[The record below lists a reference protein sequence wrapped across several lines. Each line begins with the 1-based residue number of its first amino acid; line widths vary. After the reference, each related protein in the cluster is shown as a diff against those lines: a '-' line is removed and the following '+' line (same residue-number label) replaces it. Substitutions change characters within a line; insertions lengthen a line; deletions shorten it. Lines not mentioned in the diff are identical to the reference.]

1 MVPRT
6 ANIEMKSC
14 GKLPVVKNDGN
25 PSREGYGLGLNFIA
39 QGPVPERPISANP
52 GLRLCSPFWIYL
64 PMHCLEK
71 HFV

>member
-1 MVPRT
+1 M
-6 ANIEMKSC
+6 ASYQWLKMMENLKKSPC
-14 GKLPVVKNDGN
+14 
-25 PSREGYGLGLNFIA
+25 REGYSLGLNFIA

-52 GLRLCSPFWIYL
+52 GLRFCSPFWIYL